1 MALPKNT
8 SATYPLSIPSSGQEV
23 KFRPFVV
30 KDEKALMLAM
40 QSEDEMTMVNT
51 LRDLIRNCVQDEI
64 NVERLATF
72 DLEYA
77 FAQMRGKSVGELVE
91 VIGKC
96 DNEEAGCVDNPKAQ
110 VKLSVDITQIP
121 VTFPEGHDKKINLWG
136 DVGVVMKYPTVET
149 IIKYQGLSEDSDPEK
164 VFDIITE
171 SMDVIYEGDE
181 LHYIKDQTVEE
192 VNDFINNLTSD
203 QFAKV
208 REFFETIPAMKKEIE
223 YTCPNCGRVHKK
235 TLEGL
240 QSFFG

>member
-136 DVGVVMKYPTVET
+136 DVGVVMKYPTLET
-149 IIKYQGLSEDSDPEK
+149 IIKYQGITQDSDP
-164 VFDIITE
+164 VSYT
-171 SMDVIYEGDE
+171 
-181 LHYIKDQTVEE
+181 H
-192 VNDFINNLTSD
+192 LTLPT
-203 QFAKV
+203 KRIV
-208 REFFETIPAMKKEIE
+208 
-223 YTCPNCGRVHKK
+223 
-235 TLEGL
+235 
-240 QSFFG
+240 